1 MIEGGNRTLVC
12 NLCIIIYYFVFGFC
26 FCFFMGAVENINVI
40 AVTKLNI
47 LMYYILI
54 SDMQMLFT
62 VVTCQK
68 IKLYKL
74 ILWTHFQTETQ
85 LKF

>member
-1 MIEGGNRTLVC
+1 MNGENIGLHGGPGRALMIEGGNRTLVC

-47 LMYYILI
+47 LMYYF
-54 SDMQMLFT
+54 D
-62 VVTCQK
+62 
-68 IKLYKL
+68 
-74 ILWTHFQTETQ
+74 
-85 LKF
+85 